1 MSIRM
6 VKEIEIGCMDL
17 ICNQK
22 RDRDIISPG
31 GGRLR
36 RPVPIPMLF
45 DAAICY
51 CLAVVQ
57 L

>member
-36 RPVPIPMLF
+36 RPVPILMLF